1 VKNIEILRAWANGE
15 TVQVLIDGEWRDH
28 NHHSAHKGAPAF
40 HDAHTFRIKPK
51 TININGYEVPEPC
64 RGPFKLGELYW
75 CVCLDFGSF
84 VLEHEW
90 DGGAVDLELLEKG
103 LIHKTKEAG
112 TAHAKA
118 LLSFTTKEI

>member
-1 VKNIEILRAWANGE
+1 VKNIEFLLAWAKGE
-15 TVQVLIDGEWRDH
+15 TVQTLIDDEWIDQK
-28 NHHSAHKGAPAF
+28 HHSDRTSTPAF
-40 HDAHTFRIKPK
+40 HDNHTFRIKPK

-64 RGPFKLGELYW
+64 REPLHYGEHYW
-75 CVCLDFGSF
+75 CVCLEFGSF

-90 DGGAVDLELLEKG
+90 DCGAIDLNLLKRG

-118 LLSFTTKEI
+118 LLSFTTNEI

>member
-15 TVQVLIDGEWRDH
+15 VVQMLIDDEWQDH
-28 NHHSAHKGAPAF
+28 NHHSYRTSTPAF

-64 RGPFKLGELYW
+64 REPLNYGERYW

-90 DGGAVDLELLEKG
+90 DGVAVDLELLEKG